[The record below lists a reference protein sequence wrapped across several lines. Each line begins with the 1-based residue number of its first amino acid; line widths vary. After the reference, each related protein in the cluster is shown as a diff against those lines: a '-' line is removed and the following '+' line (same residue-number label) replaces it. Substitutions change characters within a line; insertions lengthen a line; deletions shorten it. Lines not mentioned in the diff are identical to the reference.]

1 MKYQLKINQ
10 VVFIEID
17 INNMSSEDYI
27 VIHRLMKEHW
37 KTFFHEDVNQKVIL
51 AYEAFFYFLS
61 IEDYRSCDYIKK
73 RLKRIV
79 SDIVFNRIYG
89 KQR

>member
-17 INNMSSEDYI
+17 INKMSSEDYI

-37 KTFFHEDVNQKVIL
+37 KTFFHEDVNQKVI
-51 AYEAFFYFLS
+51 
-61 IEDYRSCDYIKK
+61 
-73 RLKRIV
+73 
-79 SDIVFNRIYG
+79 
-89 KQR
+89 